1 MAAFYCAT
9 RLVPNGR
16 TELEDSRKLSG
27 YAADG
32 LASTRVRQTRRVDP
46 AVYPGQSLSGRD
58 CVPNKCHRRRAL
70 NLFSHGR
77 H

>member
-32 LASTRVRQTRRVDP
+32 LASTRVRQI
-46 AVYPGQSLSGRD
+46 A
-58 CVPNKCHRRRAL
+58 A
-70 NLFSHGR
+70 HGPPLT
-77 H
+77 HASEDEFTK